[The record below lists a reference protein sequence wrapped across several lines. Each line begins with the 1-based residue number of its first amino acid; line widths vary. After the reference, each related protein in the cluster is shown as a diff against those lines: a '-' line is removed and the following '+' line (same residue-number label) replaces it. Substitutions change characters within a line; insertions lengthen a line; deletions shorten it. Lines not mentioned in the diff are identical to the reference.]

1 MESHPVTSRRSKLI
15 PSEPPAPPRG
25 LRFGLPRIGLPRF
38 VVRLR
43 LGLLQQSIA
52 HLERQLAGEFAST
65 DTAPL
70 LREHAALVAQRDA
83 LLASLAE

>member
-1 MESHPVTSRRSKLI
+1 MTSRRSKLI
-15 PSEPPAPPRG
+15 PSAPSRG
-25 LRFGLPRIGLPRF
+25 LRFGLPRF
-38 VVRLR
+38 VLRLR

-70 LREHAALVAQRDA
+70 LREHAALVAQREA
-83 LLASLAE
+83 LLAELDE